1 MVRDSGRMTVILA
14 VGTTIA
20 SSTPVFLIG
29 SLFVQMQGD
38 IVIPAWVLGFAV
50 AMYWAVAAI
59 VSVLSGRII
68 GVIGSRAATLVSL
81 IGAAI
86 SLLGSAVVAPGWIW
100 LVVWAMVGG
109 AANGIGHPASNHL
122 MSVRVRGSRLATAFG
137 IKQSA
142 VPFAAFIAGL
152 SVPALALTLGW
163 RWGFGAAALIVVVLI
178 IAFLRA
184 GPKRVPRGTPRTR
197 VHVKLSPPLLRYLLL
212 LSSATTLGA
221 AAAGAVSAFAVT
233 AGIERGLPD
242 AAAGVLLSVGSLIGA
257 TIRAVAGRL
266 ADRYGGRIALPLAAG
281 LLGSGAVGVLFLS
294 IDSEWSFIVGILL
307 ALGPGWGWTGLTHFV
322 VSRTAGAATPSAT
335 GIVQTGSYIGSGA
348 GPLLFGLLY
357 AATIGTDGSSLVWVS
372 VAVASA
378 LATGIAIVLTR
389 VTPPQ
394 PVTV

>member
-1 MVRDSGRMTVILA
+1 MNPRDSGRTTVILA

-20 SSTPVFLIG
+20 SSIPVFLIG

-50 AMYWAVAAI
+50 AMYWAVAAV
-59 VSVLSGRII
+59 VSMLSGRII
-68 GVIGSRAATLVSL
+68 GVIGSRAATLASL
-81 IGAAI
+81 IGAAV
-86 SLLGSAVVAPGWIW
+86 SLLGSAIVAPGWGW

-152 SVPALALTLGW
+152 TVPALALTLGW
-163 RWGFGAAALIVVVLI
+163 RWGFAAAALVVVVLI
-178 IAFLRA
+178 VAFLRV
-184 GPKRVPRGTPRTR
+184 GPRRVPRGTPRSR
-197 VHVKLSPPLLRYLLL
+197 VHVPLSTPLLRYLLL
-212 LSSATTLGA
+212 LSSVTTLGA
-221 AAAGAVSAFAVT
+221 GAAGAVSAFAVT
-233 AGIERGLPD
+233 AGIERGIPD

-257 TIRAVAGRL
+257 AIRTIAGRL
-266 ADRYGGRIALPLAAG
+266 ADRYGGEIALPLAAT
-281 LLGSGAVGVLFLS
+281 LLGSGTVGVLFLS
-294 IDSEWSFIVGILL
+294 IDSEWSFVVGILL

-322 VSRTAGAATPSAT
+322 VSRTAGAATPTAT

-348 GPLLFGLLY
+348 GPLLFGLAY
-357 AATIGTDGSSLVWVS
+357 TATAGTDLSSVVWVP

-378 LATGIAIVLTR
+378 LATVIALVLTR
-389 VTPPQ
+389 VTPPA
-394 PVTV
+394 PV